1 MEQKLA
7 KSNAF
12 FEKESLLL
20 PSNPKEIFYKIFVER
35 MNTIEK
41 LHKIIDFTK
50 LAYTY
55 KISTANLN
63 VNNFIDSATLSDDK
77 KSNTIKLADAETNQM
92 HFKSKLDDMRIV
104 GRRSEKEKEW
114 NRRYYKSLCYTG
126 CCH

>member
-20 PSNPKEIFYKIFVER
+20 PSNPKEIFYKLFVER

-55 KISTANLN
+55 KTSTANLN
-63 VNNFIDSATLSDDK
+63 VNNFIDGATLSDDK

-104 GRRSEKEKEW
+104 GRRSEKENEW

>member
-20 PSNPKEIFYKIFVER
+20 PSNPKEIFYKLFVER

-63 VNNFIDSATLSDDK
+63 VNNFIDGATLSDDK

-104 GRRSEKEKEW
+104 GRRSEKENEW